1 MAQTVPVLKALAQ
14 AVRPCSVINQ
24 ALIRDPSVA
33 AASPLTQILVKK
45 RDRLLRHAV
54 QEHSA
59 VKALRVAGHAAV
71 R

>member
-24 ALIRDPSVA
+24 ALNRDPSA